1 MISYWLAGIFPVGIN
16 ISIMTTSNIEIT
28 DSAYLITLAKS
39 EFDYGQVRQ
48 LLNILFAGRLREAQ
62 QHLYDVG
69 AAGERSHELAERF
82 DSLADK

>member
-1 MISYWLAGIFPVGIN
+1 MR
-16 ISIMTTSNIEIT
+16 TTSNIEIT

-48 LLNILFAGRLREAQ
+48 LLNILCAGYLPNAQ
-62 QHLYDVG
+62 PSYWDDERI
-69 AAGERSHELAERF
+69 GERSPELAERF

>member
-1 MISYWLAGIFPVGIN
+1 MISCWLVGTFPVGTSID
-16 ISIMTTSNIEIT
+16 IMTRSNIEIT

-48 LLNILFAGRLREAQ
+48 LLTILFAGRLREAQ
-62 QHLYDVG
+62 QHPVRSEV
-69 AAGERSHELAERF
+69 AGIRSSDLAKRF

>member
-1 MISYWLAGIFPVGIN
+1 MR
-16 ISIMTTSNIEIT
+16 TTSNIEIT

-48 LLNILFAGRLREAQ
+48 LLNILCAGYLPDLRQSQMEGQ
-62 QHLYDVG
+62 Q
-69 AAGERSHELAERF
+69 ACPRSPELAARF

>member
-1 MISYWLAGIFPVGIN
+1 
-16 ISIMTTSNIEIT
+16 MTTSNIEIT

-48 LLNILFAGRLREAQ
+48 LLNILFAGRLPDTRPYPWSAET
-62 QHLYDVG
+62 
-69 AAGERSHELAERF
+69 AGMRSHELAERF

>member
-1 MISYWLAGIFPVGIN
+1 
-16 ISIMTTSNIEIT
+16 MTKSNIEIT

-48 LLNILFAGRLREAQ
+48 LLTILFAGRLRGAQ
-62 QHLYDVG
+62 QRLWHSEVADI
-69 AAGERSHELAERF
+69 RSSELAERF

>member
-1 MISYWLAGIFPVGIN
+1 MGYHRSGTFPLGTN
-16 ISIMTTSNIEIT
+16 DRIMTTSNIEIT

-48 LLNILFAGRLREAQ
+48 LLNILFAGRLPDTRPYTSSEET
-62 QHLYDVG
+62 G
-69 AAGERSHELAERF
+69 SMRSHELAERF